1 MVERIDWPQRELDV
15 ALGIDMVQHFQA
27 DVGNILHVHVF
38 VYYDD
43 AFSKHRLPQRPD
55 GVHHLA
61 RLSGIGLAN
70 GNDHQVM
77 EHAFDGQV
85 DVHQFRNGQLHQ
97 RQENALDRLA
107 HPSVFLRRLADDG
120 RRIDRIFSVGHA
132 GDVKHRILVFKR
144 VEAGV
149 VAEGPF
155 GAEFVE
161 IDVAFED
168 DLGSGRN
175 FEVNR
180 LAFHQLDRLL
190 PQESG
195 DDVLLNVGRRGD
207 DGGKRERRFGADGYG
222 HVHPAGR
229 AIAGGEHRTARRASH
244 DVDRRRLKVV
254 WQVVWQRVSDPL
266 LSRIRSSYTRVPHP
280 VAVMFRRNFLPLPV
294 HAGGALVIDL
304 HPVHADVALPGRRIA
319 RDHAGQR
326 DEASAILWP
335 AFEDGE
341 IEQREIVALDNFFT
355 WAGGNGLGKKLAHL
369 GKHRQHLHFV
379 EEALRRLH
387 IHEAAD
393 ALGDFVK
400 RIDFE
405 RKPHTASGAKLVDEK
420 VRAGVALKVL
430 EQKSFAADSSPP
442 VFFFVPAFRNPIGNL
457 RNL

>member
-61 RLSGIGLAN
+61 RLTGIGLAN
-70 GNDHQVM
+70 GYDHQVV

-85 DVHQFRNGQLHQ
+85 YIHQFGDGQLHE

-107 HPSVFLRRLADDG
+107 HPSVFLRRLAHNSRG
-120 RRIDRIFSVGHA
+120 IDRVFAVRDA
-132 GDVKHRILVFKR
+132 GNVEHRILVFQR

-149 VAEGPF
+149 VAEGPL
-155 GAEFVE
+155 GAKFVK

-175 FEVNR
+175 FEVNG
-180 LAFHQLDRLL
+180 LAFHQFDRLL

-244 DVDRRRLKVV
+244 DVDRRRPKVV

-294 HAGGALVIDL
+294 HAGSALVIDL

-326 DEASAILWP
+326 DEASAIFWP

-341 IEQREIVALDNFFT
+341 IEQREIVALDHFFT
-355 WAGGNGLGKKLAHL
+355 WAGGDGLGKKLAHL

-393 ALGDFVK
+393 ALGDFV
-400 RIDFE
+400 RRFHFE
-405 RKPHTASGAKLVDEK
+405 REPHTAGGAKLVDEK
-420 VRAGVALKVL
+420 GGTGGGPEDFR
-430 EQKSFAADSSPP
+430 QQSRPP
-442 VFFFVPAFRNPIGNL
+442 R
-457 RNL
+457 